1 MNCLNAFVLIKQHA
15 SMTMAHSFILMND
28 RLVLNFILGI
38 RIYCYEITKS
48 LVRVDLGSV
57 SVGILS
63 IDVL

>member
-1 MNCLNAFVLIKQHA
+1 
-15 SMTMAHSFILMND
+15 MTMAHSFILMND